1 MSVLYFH
8 AQKLHKAQK
17 QVLWLLNLVFF
28 RIDVLQTLFIVIFL
42 LIFINIIHAIW
53 KHKTKISKSFHHVLN
68 RLNKFPKETD
78 DL

>member
-28 RIDVLQTLFIVIFL
+28 RIEVLQTLFMVIFL
-42 LIFINIIHAIW
+42 LFFINIIHAIW
-53 KHKTKISKSFHHVLN
+53 KRKKNI
-68 RLNKFPKETD
+68 
-78 DL
+78 